1 MNDENKKVNIALC
14 VCCDVNKYYCY
25 GKSCPPPSAKSIHNG
40 NKQTIFSNVYIQ
52 GEYNKNS
59 CIVELTFKQDIDNVE
74 VIIYKGDS
82 VCEYDQ
88 EQNIKK
94 EDFYNYLLAQYGAG
108 QYTICVKVDGI
119 TVVEKT
125 VTCK

>member
-1 MNDENKKVNIALC
+1 MKTKKLILLC
-14 VCCDVNKYYCY
+14 VFVAMSINTIAMVNLA
-25 GKSCPPPSAKSIHNG
+25 PPPSAKGIHNG
-40 NKQTIFSNVYIQ
+40 NKQTIFSNVYIL

>member
-25 GKSCPPPSAKSIHNG
+25 GKSCPPPSAKGIHNG
-40 NKQTIFSNVYIQ
+40 NKQTIFSNVYIL

>member
-1 MNDENKKVNIALC
+1 MEGSFNTN
-14 VCCDVNKYYCY
+14 Y
-25 GKSCPPPSAKSIHNG
+25 
-40 NKQTIFSNVYIQ
+40 NVL
-52 GEYNKNS
+52 
-59 CIVELTFKQDIDNVE
+59 ELFFKQDIDKVE

-94 EDFYNYLLAQYGAG
+94 EDFYNYLLAQYGVG

>member
-1 MNDENKKVNIALC
+1 MKTKKLILLC
-14 VCCDVNKYYCY
+14 VFVAMSINTIAMVNLA
-25 GKSCPPPSAKSIHNG
+25 PPSAKGIHNG
-40 NKQTIFSNVYIQ
+40 NKQTIFSNVYIL

-82 VCEYDQ
+82 VCEYNQ

>member
-1 MNDENKKVNIALC
+1 MKTKKLILLFVFVSMSIITIAMVNLA
-14 VCCDVNKYYCY
+14 
-25 GKSCPPPSAKSIHNG
+25 PPSAKSIHNG

>member
-1 MNDENKKVNIALC
+1 M
-14 VCCDVNKYYCY
+14 
-25 GKSCPPPSAKSIHNG
+25 PPPSAKGIHNG
-40 NKQTIFSNVYIQ
+40 NKQTIFSNVYIL

-59 CIVELTFKQDIDNVE
+59 CIVELTFMQDIDNVE

-94 EDFYNYLLAQYGAG
+94 EDFYNYLLAQYGVG

>member
-1 MNDENKKVNIALC
+1 MKIKVMMLLLVLIGMPISNFANKRFASPIFRGLNKGKVHI
-14 VCCDVNKYYCY
+14 
-25 GKSCPPPSAKSIHNG
+25 I
-40 NKQTIFSNVYIQ
+40 SNHLME
-52 GEYNKNS
+52 GSFNTNYN
-59 CIVELTFKQDIDNVE
+59 VLELFFKQDIDNVE

-82 VCEYDQ
+82 VCEHDQ